1 MATITSGKSLS
12 LVISMRTIPD
22 SSLLRQERPNWSSPV
37 AFVPTMGALH
47 EGHLCLFRAAR
58 SAVGP
63 AGTVVAS
70 IFVNPLQF
78 DRPGDLANYPRTL
91 QDDLESC
98 RREGVDHVFCPKA
111 EDFYAPDHSIQI
123 LEGQLSRHLCGAS
136 RPGHFDGV
144 CTVVLKLLNL
154 ISPELAVF
162 GKKDYQ
168 QLSIIRRLLRDLSL
182 DIQILAAETHRE
194 SDGLAMSSRNRNLSK
209 SDRVDAPR
217 LRKALLAAQN
227 LAVTGERDPTKY
239 LTTAREQLKQAPPSF
254 KLDYLELV
262 CRESLQPLT
271 TVSKPALLAIAA
283 FYGDVRLIDNIEID
297 SR

>member
-1 MATITSGKSLS
+1 M
-12 LVISMRTIPD
+12 
-22 SSLLRQERPNWSSPV
+22 
-37 AFVPTMGALH
+37 
-47 EGHLCLFRAAR
+47 
-58 SAVGP
+58 
-63 AGTVVAS
+63 
-70 IFVNPLQF
+70 
-78 DRPGDLANYPRTL
+78 
-91 QDDLESC
+91 
-98 RREGVDHVFCPKA
+98 FCPKA

-239 LTTAREQLKQAPPSF
+239 LATAREQLKQAPPSF